1 MDLFIKTQIN
11 LVKYVESHYFKRDL
25 PSINIGDTVRVGLLI
40 QEGNKERTQFS
51 QGVIISKNNAGVA
64 TTITQRCILQGV
76 GVEKVY
82 LIHSP
87 KITSIK
93 ILRKS
98 KIRRSKLY
106 YLRNLSGKATRL
118 KQRFI

>member
-1 MDLFIKTQIN
+1 MKSYPSNLQLIQDLED
-11 LVKYVESHYFKRDL
+11 KYSKQNI
-25 PSINIGDTVRVGLLI
+25 PSISVGDIVRIGFLI

-51 QGVIISKNNAGVA
+51 QGVIISKNNAHIA

-87 KITSIK
+87 RITTFKIIK
-93 ILRKS
+93 SS
-98 KIRRSKLY
+98 KVRRAKLY
-106 YLRNLSGKATRL
+106 YLRHLSGKATRL
-118 KQRFI
+118 KQRFD